1 VRENLAKY
9 IIEQA
14 RHGGLDQC
22 RLRDGALLHLAQSN
36 LGHPSCAQSSIPGQ
50 GGETA
55 PNQPW

>member
-1 VRENLAKY
+1 V
-9 IIEQA
+9 QA